1 MDRMK
6 KILKN
11 YLKLIKRDFET
22 VKRIL
27 KIFRFCI
34 FLFCVAFIGP
44 YTFAEPEEI
53 DEDDIEWL
61 DATIEEETQAK
72 ANKEQVSKET
82 EETAEE
88 NNLKSEID
96 SPSETQEEAKED
108 TQTAESKDS
117 TEEESSASS
126 TEAPAETAQDTSSE
140 EEEVATTSSSTDST
154 ADMYEQNLYETYVQ
168 YYNKRIS
175 VEEWDNITGGK
186 DIYNI
191 QKKDTLWDISE
202 VLFNDPNYWP
212 KLWSVNPSITN
223 PHLIQPEDSLGFVHG
238 TEGSPPSLSLV
249 RGGKSLS
256 QSKTPPPL
264 PSFLKKGKVK
274 LPKSKKGPSVI
285 KIPKSLPPLYV
296 SEKKEKV
303 QQEWDI
309 NVKIITPPTNFFMGH
324 YIADRPLVGQGKVK
338 NAKEFGLSWHHTQ
351 KRIILE
357 MEEPATV
364 GQKMAVIHNRGK
376 LYPLSRGVRG
386 PFGYEIEVQGEVSIL
401 GKLGDSADL
410 YEAEVTTSLMNPIT
424 VGAIVVEK
432 RLIEADY
439 KTTDLMGNT
448 EAQIIGFPSDG
459 ESHVAFGNSQV
470 HKIASP
476 YSLVYLN
483 RGSKNGLSVGQ
494 MYQIKANQGVREY
507 LEYGYN
513 IKLGALKIL
522 HVENRNAT
530 GLITE
535 MNNPIYVGDYITS
548 LNKGIHLQKN
558 YNPLDDDI
566 EEIEEDTE
574 DMEDIEDAFED
585 FASSA
590 DTSSETKESKSE
602 QWVDEEDE
610 DLFEDF

>member
-1 MDRMK
+1 M
-6 KILKN
+6 
-11 YLKLIKRDFET
+11 
-22 VKRIL
+22 
-27 KIFRFCI
+27 
-34 FLFCVAFIGP
+34 GP
-44 YTFAEPEEI
+44 YTFAVPEEEVI

-61 DATIEEETQAK
+61 DDTIEEEQTQAK
-72 ANKEQVSKET
+72 AKKEA

-88 NNLKSEID
+88 NNLQSEID
-96 SPSETQEEAKED
+96 SPSEKEQEQATKEQANKEQANKEAEETTED
-108 TQTAESKDS
+108 TSPSTDTANA
-117 TEEESSASS
+117 T
-126 TEAPAETAQDTSSE
+126 SE
-140 EEEVATTSSSTDST
+140 EEEIATTSSSADST

-175 VEEWDNITGGK
+175 VEEWNNITGGK

-238 TEGSPPSLSLV
+238 TEGSPPSMSLV
-249 RGGKSLS
+249 RGGGSGKL
-256 QSKTPPPL
+256 KTPPPL
-264 PSFLKKGKVK
+264 PKFITKGKVT
-274 LPKSKKGPSVI
+274 LPKSKKGPPVI

-296 SEKKEKV
+296 SEKKETA

-324 YIADRPLVGQGKVK
+324 YIADRPLLGQGKVTD
-338 NAKEFGLSWHHTQ
+338 AKEFGSSWHHTQ

-357 MEEPATV
+357 LREPANV
-364 GQKMAVIHNRGK
+364 GQKLAIINNRGK

-386 PFGYEIEVQGEVSIL
+386 PFGYEIEIQGEVSIL
-401 GKLGDSADL
+401 GKLADSFDL

-424 VGAIVVEK
+424 VGATVVEK
-432 RLIEADY
+432 GLIEADY
-439 KTTDLMGNT
+439 KTTDIIGNA

-459 ESHVAFGNSQV
+459 ESYVAFGESEV

-483 RGSKNGLSVGQ
+483 RGSKNGLSRGQ
-494 MYQIKANQGVREY
+494 MYQIRANPGMRKY
-507 LEYGYN
+507 IEYGYD

-535 MNNPIYVGDYITS
+535 MNNPIYVGDFITS
-548 LNKGIHLQKN
+548 LNKGLHLAKN
-558 YNPLDDDI
+558 YDPLDDEDVEVI
-566 EEIEEDTE
+566 EDDTE
-574 DMEDIEDAFED
+574 SLEDAFED
-585 FASSA
+585 FASSSDA
-590 DTSSETKESKSE
+590 SSEQKESQSK
-602 QWVDEEDE
+602 QWVDED
-610 DLFEDF
+610 DMFEDF